1 MILSSAC
8 PMSMLYSIFMWL
20 LSKNPNNILSFLAIF
35 YRVKFLLNHT
45 CGKEIRHRVLE
56 EVPWTR
62 QFWPQ
67 REDSFFTGN
76 LLWNYELAMASDK
89 DVARPQCSEAV
100 NHYWVTFACLGA
112 SLKKLN
118 MKQEALS
125 GFSASGRER
134 DSSRSPQDSGFSV
147 HFGSRFSRPTS

>member
-1 MILSSAC
+1 
-8 PMSMLYSIFMWL
+8 
-20 LSKNPNNILSFLAIF
+20 
-35 YRVKFLLNHT
+35 
-45 CGKEIRHRVLE
+45 
-56 EVPWTR
+56 
-62 QFWPQ
+62 
-67 REDSFFTGN
+67 
-76 LLWNYELAMASDK
+76 MASDK

-147 HFGSRFSRPTS
+147 HFGSRFSRKREKRRQAKLITLNSIYRLHNTNTKEHRTKGGFHSFLDSMYLYFLNYF

>member
-1 MILSSAC
+1 
-8 PMSMLYSIFMWL
+8 
-20 LSKNPNNILSFLAIF
+20 
-35 YRVKFLLNHT
+35 
-45 CGKEIRHRVLE
+45 
-56 EVPWTR
+56 
-62 QFWPQ
+62 
-67 REDSFFTGN
+67 
-76 LLWNYELAMASDK
+76 MASDK

-100 NHYWVTFACLGA
+100 NHYGVTFACLGA

-147 HFGSRFSRPTS
+147 HFGSRFSRKREKRRQAKLITLNSIYRLHNTNTKHRTKGGFHSFLDSICTFSITSKGYFNQYFFSFRVNYLIINRTKIVSKHPVIKINE